1 MLQEGS
7 PGAPSPTTIR
17 KTKLEKT
24 FRVAKLQVNRDL
36 VSFLS
41 EVRAEV
47 GRRDSGPR
55 AEESK
60 ESSQQQG
67 GYCSST
73 DGDENEDEEESA
85 RDHVLLIA
93 QRCLD
98 EDVETFKE
106 NIKAEVDRLEELR
119 RGCCSRP
126 AKHLYTRLLFILTR
140 CSRLVLSEDS
150 SPGVPGTVGY
160 YTAARAAR
168 DGRKRRGPRPSVA
181 PYSRGTDER
190 SVDPHRRRA
199 TAATTAS
206 PRSRLGSPIV
216 RSATAPS
223 RSLRDALQRMQIGE
237 TTTSGGNST
246 GGLSRHHHLS
256 PTPES
261 PTPLSPLSPS
271 SSPRTSS
278 GPGMSPSTH
287 RTAALSPLGR
297 SVVTALEPHLDDA
310 FHAPG
315 GGSPSPRPPS
325 SPAGMPGIPPIAAS
339 SQGQVGTPMEMLKWR
354 LSQGV
359 PISITSVGKA
369 VSGQEGS
376 ERSGTPD
383 TDASAP
389 SWSAGAS
396 IRGTTN
402 SPTSSTAGTPRT
414 AFLGT
419 TTPREPPATES
430 PASSPIGG
438 RPPLHPGLARMLTVA
453 VGTPCGSPL
462 PSPMSTA
469 RSVVCRI
476 CEERVNREV
485 VEAHSMVCG
494 MLEHVCRPES
504 DVDVILTR
512 LSDAAEE
519 RIANR
524 DATST
529 GGQGA
534 VAGVMGPGGT
544 AISASGGLSPGVDS
558 ELDEVVAACRQ
569 AASLQ
574 PDGTRL
580 PAERCEAVAKM
591 LLNTMDARTL
601 GALSAA
607 EGAVIEAFMQRAL
620 GLVRRKAAELLA
632 AAPGGNTSSSGGA
645 GSGTFPHDV
654 ASGAST
660 PAASFGS
667 MSIDDFEI
675 IKPISRGAFGRV
687 YLARKRVTGDLYA
700 IKVMRKADL
709 VRKNMVQSAR
719 NERNILAMASNPF
732 VVRFFYSFTS
742 RDNLYIV
749 MEYAPG
755 GDLASLL
762 SALGSLEEDTTKQYA
777 AEATLALEYC
787 HAQGIIHRDLKP
799 DNVLISGDGHV
810 KLTDFGLSCFGV
822 IDRTDPHPRAMGIDS
837 GSIPSSPNGKFL
849 RAAAGASSSSG
860 SAAPDILQSPASK
873 ADLRAAVAA
882 VAAAASPRIVA
893 SGDESRQAVGT
904 PDYLAPELLLG
915 TGHGLE
921 ADWWSLGVVLFE
933 MVVGSP
939 PFSASS
945 PEGIFQNILERN
957 IAWPSEEGCLSPE
970 LIDLLDRLLEP
981 DPEQRLGHRGAAEVK
996 MHPWFSGVD
1005 WAGLARQKAA
1015 FVPAP
1020 SDETDT
1026 SYFLSSK
1033 EVSQM
1038 SLALDLDSV
1047 RSTRSTAAVTAPW
1060 ASGRTASEAGSAL
1073 PRPTGLP
1080 YPRRRALKKR
1090 SLRHVLS
1097 APSGETSSTG
1107 TGCSSRASLVEE
1119 PHLPLSHLN
1128 PLRNATD
1135 TTVAAAAAV
1144 LMQHHQSSSGLLS
1157 ARSGGTTSR
1166 SRASSYFPSARDPAA
1181 TPRAEDMGGDG
1192 RCQRY
1197 YISGQEEEGGSEYE
1211 TSGSD
1216 GERDVEDGDGGSS
1229 KGFAS
1234 EDEQHSAGRFH
1245 GFSFKNIGPL
1255 TERNLSAM
1263 RTAWEEEREEE
1274 GRTPLAE
1281 AMHSCEEMWQ
1291 EFDRPPD
1298 MELIRSLS
1306 AASSPQRRPS
1316 GPRRFED
1323 GSLPGGGRSGSGSRL
1338 GVYLEEEEEE
1348 RK

>member
-1 MLQEGS
+1 M
-7 PGAPSPTTIR
+7 
-17 KTKLEKT
+17 
-24 FRVAKLQVNRDL
+24 
-36 VSFLS
+36 
-41 EVRAEV
+41 
-47 GRRDSGPR
+47 
-55 AEESK
+55 
-60 ESSQQQG
+60 
-67 GYCSST
+67 
-73 DGDENEDEEESA
+73 
-85 RDHVLLIA
+85 LIA

-119 RGCCSRP
+119 RACCGRP
-126 AKHLYTRLLFILTR
+126 AKQLYTRLLFILTR

-150 SPGVPGTVGY
+150 SPGIVGTAGY

-168 DGRKRRGPRPSVA
+168 DGRKNRASKYSVA
-181 PYSRGTDER
+181 PRSRSRSRGSDER
-190 SVDPHRRRA
+190 SSMDPRRRVP
-199 TAATTAS
+199 TAVTSS
-206 PRSRLGSPIV
+206 PRSRLGSPLL

-223 RSLRDALQRMQIGE
+223 RSLRDALQRMHI
-237 TTTSGGNST
+237 SGGGAGDHAHSSGST
-246 GGLSRHHHLS
+246 GGSTGGGMTRHSPLS

-261 PTPLSPLSPS
+261 PQPLSPS
-271 SSPRTSS
+271 ASPRTNSAL
-278 GPGMSPSTH
+278 SPATH

-310 FHAPG
+310 FHAANSGGSSG
-315 GGSPSPRPPS
+315 GGMSHARGNVPSGMMSDRSPSPLQPS
-325 SPAGMPGIPPIAAS
+325 SPAITTAGNLTPRIPLPG
-339 SQGQVGTPMEMLKWR
+339 QTNTPMELHKWR
-354 LSQGV
+354 LNSTATGSGGLASGSEPFSTTTTTDGVATTGTTVTAGNPGAIGSV
-359 PISITSVGKA
+359 PIGSDRGSV
-369 VSGQEGS
+369 
-376 ERSGTPD
+376 TPD
-383 TDASAP
+383 TDSASGAP
-389 SWSAGAS
+389 SWSAGGASS
-396 IRGTTN
+396 IRVAN
-402 SPTSSTAGTPRT
+402 SPGSSTAGTPRT
-414 AFLGT
+414 GLLGSVVSAS
-419 TTPREPPATES
+419 RDGQQLSMES
-430 PASSPIGG
+430 PASSPIAG
-438 RPPLHPGLARMLTVA
+438 RPPLHPGLARRLTVT

-462 PSPMSTA
+462 ASPMSTA

-476 CEERVNREV
+476 CEERITREL
-485 VEAHSMVCG
+485 VEAHSVVCAT
-494 MLEHVCRPES
+494 LDHICRPER
-504 DVDVILTR
+504 DVDITLTR

-519 RIANR
+519 RLAEREVSGNQL
-524 DATST
+524 
-529 GGQGA
+529 GG
-534 VAGVMGPGGT
+534 VGG
-544 AISASGGLSPGVDS
+544 ASGSSSLPLPAPPFLPPAPIETTAVGIVLGICGSFTQSTVES
-558 ELDEVVAACRQ
+558 ELEEVVAACRQ

-580 PAERCEAVAKM
+580 PAERCDAVARM
-591 LLNTMDARTL
+591 
-601 GALSAA
+601 LSATSEA
-607 EGAVIEAFMQRAL
+607 RNLAASSSQSDAAIAEAFMLRAL
-620 GLVRRKAAELLA
+620 CLVRRKAAELLA
-632 AAPGGNTSSSGGA
+632 AAPGGSSAALGAGGA
-645 GSGTFPHDV
+645 LHQDASV
-654 ASGAST
+654 SGAST
-660 PAASFGS
+660 PAATSFGQ
-667 MSIDDFEI
+667 MCIDDFEI

-762 SALGSLEEDTTKQYA
+762 SALGALEEETTRQYA

-849 RAAAGASSSSG
+849 RAVSASG
-860 SAAPDILQSPASK
+860 SAPDILQSPASK
-873 ADLRAAVAA
+873 ADLRAAIT
-882 VAAAASPRIVA
+882 AAAASPRIVA
-893 SGDESRQAVGT
+893 SGEESRQAVGT

-933 MVVGSP
+933 MVVGCP
-939 PFSASS
+939 PFSAST

-957 IAWPSEEGCLSPE
+957 IAWPPECCISPE
-970 LIDLLDRLLEP
+970 LADLIDRLLEP

-996 MHPWFSGVD
+996 MHPWFIGVD

-1015 FVPAP
+1015 FVPVP
-1020 SDETDT
+1020 SHETDT

-1060 ASGRTASEAGSAL
+1060 ASGRTNSEAGSAL
-1073 PRPTGLP
+1073 PSPTGLP
-1080 YPRRRALKKR
+1080 HPRRRALKKR

-1097 APSGETSSTG
+1097 VPSGDTSSTG
-1107 TGCSSRASLVEE
+1107 TVCSSRTSLVEE
-1119 PHLPLSHLN
+1119 PHNLPLSHLN
-1128 PLRNATD
+1128 PHRNNNAD

-1144 LMQHHQSSSGLLS
+1144 LMQHHASSGLLS
-1157 ARSGGTTSR
+1157 ARSGATTAR
-1166 SRASSYFPSARDPAA
+1166 SRASSYFPSARDPIA
-1181 TPRAEDMGGDG
+1181 TPRAEELASDGGRMQGYYNSPG
-1192 RCQRY
+1192 R
-1197 YISGQEEEGGSEYE
+1197 GEEEEEEGGSDYE
-1211 TSGSD
+1211 SSSD
-1216 GERDVEDGDGGSS
+1216 GDREGSMKGGD
-1229 KGFAS
+1229 FAS
-1234 EDEQHSAGRFH
+1234 DDEKHSGGRFH

-1263 RTAWEEEREEE
+1263 RTAWEEEVEEE
-1274 GRTPLAE
+1274 QGGTPFAE
-1281 AMHSCEEMWQ
+1281 AMHSCEGLWE

-1298 MELIRSLS
+1298 MEMLRSLS

-1316 GPRRFED
+1316 GSRRFE
-1323 GSLPGGGRSGSGSRL
+1323 GSGSGLASH
-1338 GVYLEEEEEE
+1338 YIEEEEDEEEEEE
-1348 RK
+1348 EEEEEGNQNV